1 MAFEAKDYAISDIL
15 NKSVFDIPRNQRR
28 YVWKKPHWQDLYE
41 DIVFSI
47 TETKP
52 HFVGSIV
59 LESGGKKDGLS
70 YYTIIDGQQRLT
82 TITIVLL
89 AIMKHFHEN
98 DMTDDFLGTISY
110 LQSKNNSNQDITIL
124 NSEYHVS
131 LSSLIR
137 NTIAL
142 KDKSLSMA
150 SFVETNILSKTKD
163 KCVGDALR
171 FFYSAI
177 RDDVQQVDNVQGRL
191 REIRNAVLD
200 MTAVKIVSSSEEDSY
215 TIFEI
220 LNARGQEL
228 AAHELLKNYIMRYI
242 QPAERRDDARTM
254 WEDMER
260 TVGSSMDKF
269 IKHYA
274 THRFG
279 DTRDKY
285 NSPYQAIQKA
295 THGQKIGEL
304 FDDIKLKSEYYSKII
319 HPDKGEEGNCNEIE
333 YAIFNFFRTK
343 RFEQFRPILLS
354 LIHQRSLGKLSSEKY
369 ELTLKYIYNFFVCY
383 TIIGEEKSNKLED
396 VVFKYARML
405 EDSYSDELLQ
415 EFANNLKRKIPSY
428 EWFLNAFKNVGW
440 SNHYDLYKG
449 EKNKTR
455 VQIILEVIE
464 TFESQAHN
472 AHEFTVEH
480 ILSDSDGIGNAQIG
494 NLIPLEDVL
503 NRNCANK
510 SFVAK
515 CDFYERSSFTSARG
529 IATRFREK
537 PFDPSKRTEYLAK
550 LMFWADTHLLA
561 GNCLHPEFAYYESN
575 KEVDKF
581 HLKELSLDIRLHQLL
596 VFRVRHQQLRHLCSN
611 CWEVDLRIH
620 R

>member
-59 LESGGKKDGLS
+59 LEGEGKKDGLS

-131 LSSLIR
+131 LASLIR
-137 NTIAL
+137 NMIAL

-150 SFVETNILSKTKD
+150 SFVEANTLSKTKD
-163 KCVGDALR
+163 KCIGDALR

-177 RDDVQQVDNVQGRL
+177 RDDVQQVDNVQKRL

-242 QPAERRDDARTM
+242 QPTERRDDAKMM

-260 TVGSSMDKF
+260 AVGSSMDKF

-295 THGQKIGEL
+295 THGQNIGEL

-319 HPDKGEEGNCNEIE
+319 HPDKGEDGNCDEIE
-333 YAIFNFFRTK
+333 YAIFDFFRTK
-343 RFEQFRPILLS
+343 RFEQFRPVLLS
-354 LIHQRSLGKLSSEKY
+354 LIHQRSLGKLSSQKY

-405 EDSYSDELLQ
+405 EDSYSDELPQ

-464 TFESQAHN
+464 LFVSQAHN
-472 AHEFTVEH
+472 AHDFTVEH
-480 ILSDSDGIGNAQIG
+480 ILPDSDGITNAKIG
-494 NLIPLEDVL
+494 NLIPLEDAL
-503 NRNCANK
+503 NRSCANK
-510 SFVAK
+510 SLTDK
-515 CDFYERSSFTSARG
+515 CGFYEKSSFTSARG

-550 LMFWADTHLLA
+550 LMYNNIL
-561 GNCLHPEFAYYESN
+561 
-575 KEVDKF
+575 
-581 HLKELSLDIRLHQLL
+581 ELNQFDYSKD
-596 VFRVRHQQLRHLCSN
+596 
-611 CWEVDLRIH
+611 
-620 R
+620 

>member
-15 NKSVFDIPRNQRR
+15 NKSVFEFDIPRNQRR

-59 LESGGKKDGLS
+59 LEGEGKKDGLS

-131 LSSLIR
+131 LASLIR
-137 NTIAL
+137 NMIAL

-150 SFVETNILSKTKD
+150 SFVEANTLSKTKD
-163 KCVGDALR
+163 KCIGDALR

-177 RDDVQQVDNVQGRL
+177 RDDVQQVDNVQKRL

-242 QPAERRDDARTM
+242 QPTERRDDAKMM

-260 TVGSSMDKF
+260 AVGSSMDKF

-295 THGQKIGEL
+295 THGQNIGEL

-319 HPDKGEEGNCNEIE
+319 HPDKGEDGNCDEIE
-333 YAIFNFFRTK
+333 YAIFDFFRTK
-343 RFEQFRPILLS
+343 RFEQFRPVLLS
-354 LIHQRSLGKLSSEKY
+354 LIHQRSLGKLSSQKY

-464 TFESQAHN
+464 LFVSQAHN
-472 AHEFTVEH
+472 AHDFTVEH
-480 ILSDSDGIGNAQIG
+480 ILPDSDGITNAQIG
-494 NLIPLEDVL
+494 NLIPLEDAL
-503 NRNCANK
+503 NRSCANK
-510 SFVAK
+510 SLTDK
-515 CDFYERSSFTSARG
+515 CGFYEKSSFTSARG

-550 LMFWADTHLLA
+550 LMYNNIL
-561 GNCLHPEFAYYESN
+561 
-575 KEVDKF
+575 
-581 HLKELSLDIRLHQLL
+581 ELNQFDYSKD
-596 VFRVRHQQLRHLCSN
+596 
-611 CWEVDLRIH
+611 
-620 R
+620 

>member
-41 DIVFSI
+41 DIGFSI
-47 TETKP
+47 TKTKP

-59 LESGGKKDGLS
+59 LEGEGKKDGLS

-131 LSSLIR
+131 LASLIR
-137 NTIAL
+137 NMIAL

-150 SFVETNILSKTKD
+150 SFVEANTLSKTKD
-163 KCVGDALR
+163 KCIGDALR

-177 RDDVQQVDNVQGRL
+177 RDDVQQVDNVQKRL

-295 THGQKIGEL
+295 THGQNIGEL

-319 HPDKGEEGNCNEIE
+319 HPDKGEDGNCDEIE
-333 YAIFNFFRTK
+333 YAIFDFFRTK
-343 RFEQFRPILLS
+343 RFEQFRPVLLS
-354 LIHQRSLGKLSSEKY
+354 LIHQRSLGKLSSQKY

-405 EDSYSDELLQ
+405 EDSYSDGLLQ

-464 TFESQAHN
+464 QFVSQAHN
-472 AHEFTVEH
+472 AHDFTLEH
-480 ILSDSDGIGNAQIG
+480 ILPDSDGITNAQIG
-494 NLIPLEDVL
+494 NIIPLEDAL
-503 NRNCANK
+503 NRSCANK
-510 SFVAK
+510 SLTDK
-515 CDFYERSSFTSARG
+515 CDFYEKSSFTSARG

-550 LMFWADTHLLA
+550 LMYNNIL
-561 GNCLHPEFAYYESN
+561 
-575 KEVDKF
+575 
-581 HLKELSLDIRLHQLL
+581 ELNQFDYSKD
-596 VFRVRHQQLRHLCSN
+596 
-611 CWEVDLRIH
+611 
-620 R
+620 

>member
-59 LESGGKKDGLS
+59 LEGEGKKDGLS

-137 NTIAL
+137 NMIAL

-150 SFVETNILSKTKD
+150 SFVEANTLSKTKD
-163 KCVGDALR
+163 KCIGDALR

-177 RDDVQQVDNVQGRL
+177 RNDVQQVDNVQKRL

-242 QPAERRDDARTM
+242 QPTERRDDAKMM

-260 TVGSSMDKF
+260 AAGSSMDKF

-295 THGQKIGEL
+295 THGQNIGEL

-319 HPDKGEEGNCNEIE
+319 HPDKGEDGNCDEIE
-333 YAIFNFFRTK
+333 YAIFDFFRTK
-343 RFEQFRPILLS
+343 RFEQFRPVLLS
-354 LIHQRSLGKLSSEKY
+354 LIHQRSLGKLSSQKY

-464 TFESQAHN
+464 LFVSQAHN
-472 AHEFTVEH
+472 AHDFTVEH
-480 ILSDSDGIGNAQIG
+480 ILPDSDGITNAQIG
-494 NLIPLEDVL
+494 NLIPLEDAL
-503 NRNCANK
+503 NRSCANK
-510 SFVAK
+510 SLTDK
-515 CDFYERSSFTSARG
+515 CGFYEKSSFTSARG

-550 LMFWADTHLLA
+550 LMYNNIL
-561 GNCLHPEFAYYESN
+561 
-575 KEVDKF
+575 
-581 HLKELSLDIRLHQLL
+581 ELNQFDYSKD
-596 VFRVRHQQLRHLCSN
+596 
-611 CWEVDLRIH
+611 
-620 R
+620 

>member
-59 LESGGKKDGLS
+59 LEGEGKKDGLS

-131 LSSLIR
+131 LASLIR
-137 NTIAL
+137 NMIAL

-150 SFVETNILSKTKD
+150 SFVEANTLSKTKD
-163 KCVGDALR
+163 KCIGDALR

-177 RDDVQQVDNVQGRL
+177 RDDVQQVDNVQKRL

-242 QPAERRDDARTM
+242 QPTERRDDAKMM

-260 TVGSSMDKF
+260 AVGSSMDKF

-295 THGQKIGEL
+295 THGQNIGEL

-319 HPDKGEEGNCNEIE
+319 HPDKGEDGNYDEIE
-333 YAIFNFFRTK
+333 YAIFDFFRTK
-343 RFEQFRPILLS
+343 RFEQFRPVLLS
-354 LIHQRSLGKLSSEKY
+354 LIHQRSLGKLSSQKY

-464 TFESQAHN
+464 LFVSQAHN
-472 AHEFTVEH
+472 AHDFTVEH
-480 ILSDSDGIGNAQIG
+480 ILPDSDGITNAKIG
-494 NLIPLEDVL
+494 NLIPLEDAL
-503 NRNCANK
+503 NRSCANK
-510 SFVAK
+510 SLTDK
-515 CDFYERSSFTSARG
+515 CGFYEKSSFTSARG

-550 LMFWADTHLLA
+550 LMYNNIL
-561 GNCLHPEFAYYESN
+561 
-575 KEVDKF
+575 
-581 HLKELSLDIRLHQLL
+581 ELNQFDYSKD
-596 VFRVRHQQLRHLCSN
+596 
-611 CWEVDLRIH
+611 
-620 R
+620 

>member
-59 LESGGKKDGLS
+59 LEGEGKKDGLS

-131 LSSLIR
+131 LASLIR
-137 NTIAL
+137 NMIAL

-150 SFVETNILSKTKD
+150 SFVEANTLSKTKD
-163 KCVGDALR
+163 KCIGDALR

-177 RDDVQQVDNVQGRL
+177 RDDVQQVDNVQKRL

-242 QPAERRDDARTM
+242 QPTERRDDAKMM

-260 TVGSSMDKF
+260 AVGSSMDKF

-295 THGQKIGEL
+295 THGQNIGEL

-319 HPDKGEEGNCNEIE
+319 HPDKGEDGNCDEIE
-333 YAIFNFFRTK
+333 YAIFDFFRTK
-343 RFEQFRPILLS
+343 RFEQFRPVLLS
-354 LIHQRSLGKLSSEKY
+354 LIHQRSLGKLSSQKY
-369 ELTLKYIYNFFVCY
+369 ELTLKYIYNFFVCQ

-464 TFESQAHN
+464 LFVSQAHN
-472 AHEFTVEH
+472 AHDFTVEH
-480 ILSDSDGIGNAQIG
+480 ILPDSDGITNAQIG
-494 NLIPLEDVL
+494 NLIPLEDAL
-503 NRNCANK
+503 NRSCANK
-510 SFVAK
+510 SLTDK
-515 CDFYERSSFTSARG
+515 CGFYEKSSFTSARG

-550 LMFWADTHLLA
+550 LMYNNIL
-561 GNCLHPEFAYYESN
+561 
-575 KEVDKF
+575 
-581 HLKELSLDIRLHQLL
+581 ELNQFDYSKD
-596 VFRVRHQQLRHLCSN
+596 
-611 CWEVDLRIH
+611 
-620 R
+620 

>member
-220 LNARGQEL
+220 LNARGQNL
-228 AAHELLKNYIMRYI
+228 
-242 QPAERRDDARTM
+242 RRM
-254 WEDMER
+254 
-260 TVGSSMDKF
+260 
-269 IKHYA
+269 
-274 THRFG
+274 
-279 DTRDKY
+279 
-285 NSPYQAIQKA
+285 
-295 THGQKIGEL
+295 
-304 FDDIKLKSEYYSKII
+304 
-319 HPDKGEEGNCNEIE
+319 NC
-333 YAIFNFFRTK
+333 
-343 RFEQFRPILLS
+343 
-354 LIHQRSLGKLSSEKY
+354 
-369 ELTLKYIYNFFVCY
+369 
-383 TIIGEEKSNKLED
+383 
-396 VVFKYARML
+396 
-405 EDSYSDELLQ
+405 
-415 EFANNLKRKIPSY
+415 
-428 EWFLNAFKNVGW
+428 
-440 SNHYDLYKG
+440 
-449 EKNKTR
+449 
-455 VQIILEVIE
+455 
-464 TFESQAHN
+464 
-472 AHEFTVEH
+472 
-480 ILSDSDGIGNAQIG
+480 
-494 NLIPLEDVL
+494 
-503 NRNCANK
+503 
-510 SFVAK
+510 
-515 CDFYERSSFTSARG
+515 
-529 IATRFREK
+529 
-537 PFDPSKRTEYLAK
+537 
-550 LMFWADTHLLA
+550 
-561 GNCLHPEFAYYESN
+561 
-575 KEVDKF
+575 
-581 HLKELSLDIRLHQLL
+581 
-596 VFRVRHQQLRHLCSN
+596 
-611 CWEVDLRIH
+611 
-620 R
+620 

>member
-28 YVWKKPHWQDLYE
+28 YVWKKPPWQDLYE

-59 LESGGKKDGLS
+59 LEGEGKKDGLS

-131 LSSLIR
+131 LASLIR
-137 NTIAL
+137 NMIAL

-150 SFVETNILSKTKD
+150 SFVEANTLSKTKD
-163 KCVGDALR
+163 KCIGDALR

-177 RDDVQQVDNVQGRL
+177 RDDVQQVDNVQKRL

-295 THGQKIGEL
+295 THGQNIGEL

-319 HPDKGEEGNCNEIE
+319 HPDKGEDGNCDEIE
-333 YAIFNFFRTK
+333 YAIFDFFRTK
-343 RFEQFRPILLS
+343 RFEQFRPVLLS
-354 LIHQRSLGKLSSEKY
+354 LIHQRSLGKLSSQKY

-464 TFESQAHN
+464 LFVSQAHN
-472 AHEFTVEH
+472 AHDFTVEH
-480 ILSDSDGIGNAQIG
+480 ILPDSDGITNAQIG
-494 NLIPLEDVL
+494 NLIPLEDAL
-503 NRNCANK
+503 NRSCANK
-510 SFVAK
+510 SLTDK
-515 CDFYERSSFTSARG
+515 CDFYEKSSFTSARG

-550 LMFWADTHLLA
+550 LMYNNIL
-561 GNCLHPEFAYYESN
+561 
-575 KEVDKF
+575 
-581 HLKELSLDIRLHQLL
+581 ELNQFDYSKD
-596 VFRVRHQQLRHLCSN
+596 
-611 CWEVDLRIH
+611 
-620 R
+620 

>member
-59 LESGGKKDGLS
+59 LEGEGKKDGLS

-137 NTIAL
+137 NMIAL

-150 SFVETNILSKTKD
+150 SFVEANTLSKTKD
-163 KCVGDALR
+163 KCIGDALR

-177 RDDVQQVDNVQGRL
+177 RDDVQQVDNVQKRL

-242 QPAERRDDARTM
+242 QPTERRDDAKMM

-260 TVGSSMDKF
+260 AVGSSMDKF

-295 THGQKIGEL
+295 THGQNIGEL

-319 HPDKGEEGNCNEIE
+319 HPDKGEDGNCDEIE
-333 YAIFNFFRTK
+333 YAIFDFFRTK
-343 RFEQFRPILLS
+343 RFEQFRPVLLS
-354 LIHQRSLGKLSSEKY
+354 LIHQRSLGKLSSQKY

-464 TFESQAHN
+464 LFVSQAHN
-472 AHEFTVEH
+472 AHDFTVEH
-480 ILSDSDGIGNAQIG
+480 ILPDSDGITNAQIG
-494 NLIPLEDVL
+494 NLIPLEDAL
-503 NRNCANK
+503 NRSCANK
-510 SFVAK
+510 SLTDK
-515 CDFYERSSFTSARG
+515 CGFYEKSSFTSARG

-550 LMFWADTHLLA
+550 LMYNNIL
-561 GNCLHPEFAYYESN
+561 
-575 KEVDKF
+575 
-581 HLKELSLDIRLHQLL
+581 ELNQFDYSKD
-596 VFRVRHQQLRHLCSN
+596 
-611 CWEVDLRIH
+611 
-620 R
+620 

>member
-59 LESGGKKDGLS
+59 LEGEGKKDGLS

-131 LSSLIR
+131 LASLIR
-137 NTIAL
+137 NMIAL

-150 SFVETNILSKTKD
+150 SFVEANTLSKTKD
-163 KCVGDALR
+163 KCIGDALR

-177 RDDVQQVDNVQGRL
+177 RDDVQQVDNVQKRL

-242 QPAERRDDARTM
+242 QPTERRDDAKMM

-260 TVGSSMDKF
+260 AVGSSMDKF

-295 THGQKIGEL
+295 THGQNIGEL

-319 HPDKGEEGNCNEIE
+319 HPDKGEDGNCDEIE
-333 YAIFNFFRTK
+333 YAIFDFFRTK
-343 RFEQFRPILLS
+343 RFEQFRPVLLS
-354 LIHQRSLGKLSSEKY
+354 LIHQRSLGKLSSQKY

-464 TFESQAHN
+464 LFVSQAHN
-472 AHEFTVEH
+472 AHDFTVEH
-480 ILSDSDGIGNAQIG
+480 ILPDSDGITNAQIG
-494 NLIPLEDVL
+494 NLIPLEDAL
-503 NRNCANK
+503 NRSCANK
-510 SFVAK
+510 SLTDK
-515 CDFYERSSFTSARG
+515 CGFYEKSSFTSARG

-537 PFDPSKRTEYLAK
+537 PFDPSKRTECLAK
-550 LMFWADTHLLA
+550 LMYNNIL
-561 GNCLHPEFAYYESN
+561 
-575 KEVDKF
+575 
-581 HLKELSLDIRLHQLL
+581 ELNQFDYSKD
-596 VFRVRHQQLRHLCSN
+596 
-611 CWEVDLRIH
+611 
-620 R
+620 

>member
-59 LESGGKKDGLS
+59 LEGEGKKDGLS

-131 LSSLIR
+131 LASLIR
-137 NTIAL
+137 NMIAL

-150 SFVETNILSKTKD
+150 SFVEANTLSKTKD
-163 KCVGDALR
+163 KCIGDALR

-177 RDDVQQVDNVQGRL
+177 RDDVQQVDNVQKRL

-242 QPAERRDDARTM
+242 QPTERRDDAKMM

-260 TVGSSMDKF
+260 AVGSSMDKF

-295 THGQKIGEL
+295 THGQNIGEL

-319 HPDKGEEGNCNEIE
+319 HPDKGEDGNCDEIE
-333 YAIFNFFRTK
+333 YAIFDFFRTK
-343 RFEQFRPILLS
+343 RFEQFRPVLLS
-354 LIHQRSLGKLSSEKY
+354 LIHQRSLGKLSSQKY

-415 EFANNLKRKIPSY
+415 EFANNLKRKIQSY

-464 TFESQAHN
+464 LFVSQAHN
-472 AHEFTVEH
+472 AHDFTVEH
-480 ILSDSDGIGNAQIG
+480 ILPDSDGITNAQIG
-494 NLIPLEDVL
+494 NLIPLEDAL
-503 NRNCANK
+503 NRSCANK
-510 SFVAK
+510 SLTDK
-515 CDFYERSSFTSARG
+515 CGFYEKSSFTSARG

-550 LMFWADTHLLA
+550 LMYNNIL
-561 GNCLHPEFAYYESN
+561 
-575 KEVDKF
+575 
-581 HLKELSLDIRLHQLL
+581 ELNQFDYSKD
-596 VFRVRHQQLRHLCSN
+596 
-611 CWEVDLRIH
+611 
-620 R
+620 

>member
-28 YVWKKPHWQDLYE
+28 YVWKKPHWHDLYE

-59 LESGGKKDGLS
+59 LEGEGKKDGLS

-131 LSSLIR
+131 LASLIR
-137 NTIAL
+137 NMIAL

-150 SFVETNILSKTKD
+150 SFVEANTLSKTKD
-163 KCVGDALR
+163 KCIGDALR

-177 RDDVQQVDNVQGRL
+177 RDDVQQVDNVQKRL

-242 QPAERRDDARTM
+242 QPTERRDDAKMM

-295 THGQKIGEL
+295 THGQNIGEL

-319 HPDKGEEGNCNEIE
+319 HPDKVEDGNCDEIE
-333 YAIFNFFRTK
+333 YAIFDFFRAK
-343 RFEQFRPILLS
+343 RFEQFRPVLLS
-354 LIHQRSLGKLSSEKY
+354 LIHQRSLGKLSSQKY

-428 EWFLNAFKNVGW
+428 EWFLNALKNVGW

-464 TFESQAHN
+464 LFVSQAHN
-472 AHEFTVEH
+472 AHDFTVEH
-480 ILSDSDGIGNAQIG
+480 ILPDSDGITNAQIG
-494 NLIPLEDVL
+494 NLIPLEDAL
-503 NRNCANK
+503 NRSCANK
-510 SFVAK
+510 SLTDK
-515 CDFYERSSFTSARG
+515 CGFYEKSSFTSARG

-550 LMFWADTHLLA
+550 LMYNNIL
-561 GNCLHPEFAYYESN
+561 
-575 KEVDKF
+575 
-581 HLKELSLDIRLHQLL
+581 ELNQFDYSKD
-596 VFRVRHQQLRHLCSN
+596 
-611 CWEVDLRIH
+611 
-620 R
+620 

>member
-59 LESGGKKDGLS
+59 LEGEGKKDGLS

-137 NTIAL
+137 NMIAL
-142 KDKSLSMA
+142 KDKSLFMA
-150 SFVETNILSKTKD
+150 SFVEANTLSKTKD
-163 KCVGDALR
+163 KCIGDALR

-177 RDDVQQVDNVQGRL
+177 RDDVQQVDNVQKRL

-242 QPAERRDDARTM
+242 QPTERRDDAKMM

-295 THGQKIGEL
+295 THGQNIGEL

-319 HPDKGEEGNCNEIE
+319 HPDKGEDGNCDEIE
-333 YAIFNFFRTK
+333 YAIFDFFRTK
-343 RFEQFRPILLS
+343 RFEQFRPVLLS
-354 LIHQRSLGKLSSEKY
+354 LIHQRSLGKLSSQKY

-464 TFESQAHN
+464 LFVSQAHN
-472 AHEFTVEH
+472 AHDFTVEH
-480 ILSDSDGIGNAQIG
+480 ILPDSDGITNAQIG
-494 NLIPLEDVL
+494 NIIPLEDAL
-503 NRNCANK
+503 NRSCANK
-510 SFVAK
+510 SLTDK
-515 CDFYERSSFTSARG
+515 CDFYEKSSFTSARG

-550 LMFWADTHLLA
+550 LMYNNIL
-561 GNCLHPEFAYYESN
+561 
-575 KEVDKF
+575 
-581 HLKELSLDIRLHQLL
+581 ELNQFDYSKD
-596 VFRVRHQQLRHLCSN
+596 
-611 CWEVDLRIH
+611 
-620 R
+620 

>member
-59 LESGGKKDGLS
+59 LEGEGKKDGLS

-137 NTIAL
+137 NMIAL

-150 SFVETNILSKTKD
+150 SFVEANTLSKTKD
-163 KCVGDALR
+163 KCIGDALR

-177 RDDVQQVDNVQGRL
+177 RDDVQQVDNVQKRL

-242 QPAERRDDARTM
+242 QPTERRDDAKMM

-260 TVGSSMDKF
+260 AVGSSMDKF

-295 THGQKIGEL
+295 THGQNIGEL

-319 HPDKGEEGNCNEIE
+319 HPDKGEDGNCDEIE
-333 YAIFNFFRTK
+333 YAIFDFFRTK
-343 RFEQFRPILLS
+343 RFEQFRPVLLS
-354 LIHQRSLGKLSSEKY
+354 LIHQRSLGKLSPQKY

-464 TFESQAHN
+464 LFVSQAHN
-472 AHEFTVEH
+472 AHDFTVEH
-480 ILSDSDGIGNAQIG
+480 ILPDSDGITNAQIG
-494 NLIPLEDVL
+494 NLIPLEDAL
-503 NRNCANK
+503 NRSCANK
-510 SFVAK
+510 SLTDK
-515 CDFYERSSFTSARG
+515 CDFYEKSSFTSARG

-550 LMFWADTHLLA
+550 LMYNNIL
-561 GNCLHPEFAYYESN
+561 
-575 KEVDKF
+575 
-581 HLKELSLDIRLHQLL
+581 ELNQFDYSKD
-596 VFRVRHQQLRHLCSN
+596 
-611 CWEVDLRIH
+611 
-620 R
+620 

>member
-59 LESGGKKDGLS
+59 LEGEGKKDGLS

-131 LSSLIR
+131 LASLIR
-137 NTIAL
+137 NMIAL

-150 SFVETNILSKTKD
+150 SFVEANTLSKTKD
-163 KCVGDALR
+163 KCIGDALR

-177 RDDVQQVDNVQGRL
+177 RDDVQQVDNVQKRL

-242 QPAERRDDARTM
+242 QPTERRDDAKMM

-260 TVGSSMDKF
+260 AVGSSMDKF

-295 THGQKIGEL
+295 THGQNIGEL

-319 HPDKGEEGNCNEIE
+319 HPDKGEDGNCDEIE
-333 YAIFNFFRTK
+333 YAIFDFFRTK
-343 RFEQFRPILLS
+343 RFEQFRPVLLS
-354 LIHQRSLGKLSSEKY
+354 LIHQRSLGKLSSQKY

-464 TFESQAHN
+464 LFVSQAHN
-472 AHEFTVEH
+472 AHDFTVEH
-480 ILSDSDGIGNAQIG
+480 ILPDSDGITNAQIG
-494 NLIPLEDVL
+494 NLIPLEDAL
-503 NRNCANK
+503 NRSYANK
-510 SFVAK
+510 SLTDK
-515 CDFYERSSFTSARG
+515 CGFYEKSSFTSARG

-550 LMFWADTHLLA
+550 LMYNNIL
-561 GNCLHPEFAYYESN
+561 
-575 KEVDKF
+575 
-581 HLKELSLDIRLHQLL
+581 ELNQFDYSKD
-596 VFRVRHQQLRHLCSN
+596 
-611 CWEVDLRIH
+611 
-620 R
+620 

>member
-59 LESGGKKDGLS
+59 LEGEGKKDGLS

-137 NTIAL
+137 NMIAL
-142 KDKSLSMA
+142 KDKSLSMS
-150 SFVETNILSKTKD
+150 SFVEANTLSKTKD
-163 KCVGDALR
+163 KCIGDALR

-177 RDDVQQVDNVQGRL
+177 RDDVQQVDNVQKRL

-242 QPAERRDDARTM
+242 QPTERRDDAKIM

-295 THGQKIGEL
+295 THGQNIGEL

-319 HPDKGEEGNCNEIE
+319 HPDKGEDGNCDEIE
-333 YAIFNFFRTK
+333 YAIFDFFRTK
-343 RFEQFRPILLS
+343 RFEQFRPVLLS
-354 LIHQRSLGKLSSEKY
+354 LIHQRSLGKLSPQKY

-415 EFANNLKRKIPSY
+415 EFANNLKHKIPSY

-455 VQIILEVIE
+455 VQIILEVME
-464 TFESQAHN
+464 LFVSQAHN
-472 AHEFTVEH
+472 AHDFTVEH
-480 ILSDSDGIGNAQIG
+480 ILPDSDGITNAQIG
-494 NLIPLEDVL
+494 NLIPLEDAL
-503 NRNCANK
+503 NRSCANK
-510 SFVAK
+510 SLTDK
-515 CDFYERSSFTSARG
+515 CDFYEKSSFTSARG

-550 LMFWADTHLLA
+550 LK
-561 GNCLHPEFAYYESN
+561 SN
-575 KEVDKF
+575 SSARK
-581 HLKELSLDIRLHQLL
+581 RLGPYRENICVPCRKYKLQIS
-596 VFRVRHQQLRHLCSN
+596 C
-611 CWEVDLRIH
+611 I
-620 R
+620 

>member
-59 LESGGKKDGLS
+59 LEGEGKKDGLS

-131 LSSLIR
+131 LASLIR
-137 NTIAL
+137 NMIAL

-150 SFVETNILSKTKD
+150 SFVEANTLSKTKD
-163 KCVGDALR
+163 KCIGDALR

-177 RDDVQQVDNVQGRL
+177 RDDVQQVDNVQKRL

-220 LNARGQEL
+220 LNARGQDL
-228 AAHELLKNYIMRYI
+228 AAHELLRNYIMRYI
-242 QPAERRDDARTM
+242 QPTERRDDAKMM

-260 TVGSSMDKF
+260 AVGSSMDKF

-295 THGQKIGEL
+295 THGQNIGEL

-319 HPDKGEEGNCNEIE
+319 HPDKGEDGNCDEIE
-333 YAIFNFFRTK
+333 YAIFDFFRTK
-343 RFEQFRPILLS
+343 RFEQFRPVLLS
-354 LIHQRSLGKLSSEKY
+354 LIHQRSLGKLSSQKY

-464 TFESQAHN
+464 LFVSQAHN
-472 AHEFTVEH
+472 AHDFTVEH
-480 ILSDSDGIGNAQIG
+480 ILPDSDGITNAQIG
-494 NLIPLEDVL
+494 NLIPLEDAL
-503 NRNCANK
+503 NRSCANK
-510 SFVAK
+510 SLTDK
-515 CDFYERSSFTSARG
+515 CGFYEKSSFTSARG

-550 LMFWADTHLLA
+550 LMYNNIL
-561 GNCLHPEFAYYESN
+561 
-575 KEVDKF
+575 
-581 HLKELSLDIRLHQLL
+581 ELNQFDYSKD
-596 VFRVRHQQLRHLCSN
+596 
-611 CWEVDLRIH
+611 
-620 R
+620 

>member
-1 MAFEAKDYAISDIL
+1 ML
-15 NKSVFDIPRNQRR
+15 VFQG
-28 YVWKKPHWQDLYE
+28 
-41 DIVFSI
+41 F
-47 TETKP
+47 
-52 HFVGSIV
+52 FG
-59 LESGGKKDGLS
+59 
-70 YYTIIDGQQRLT
+70 IIK
-82 TITIVLL
+82 I
-89 AIMKHFHEN
+89 
-98 DMTDDFLGTISY
+98 
-110 LQSKNNSNQDITIL
+110 
-124 NSEYHVS
+124 
-131 LSSLIR
+131 
-137 NTIAL
+137 
-142 KDKSLSMA
+142 
-150 SFVETNILSKTKD
+150 FVETNILSKTKD

-550 LMFWADTHLLA
+550 LMYNNIL
-561 GNCLHPEFAYYESN
+561 
-575 KEVDKF
+575 
-581 HLKELSLDIRLHQLL
+581 ELNQFDYSKD
-596 VFRVRHQQLRHLCSN
+596 
-611 CWEVDLRIH
+611 
-620 R
+620 

>member
-59 LESGGKKDGLS
+59 LEGEGKKDGLS

-137 NTIAL
+137 NMIAL

-150 SFVETNILSKTKD
+150 SFVEANTLSKAKD
-163 KCVGDALR
+163 KCIGDALR

-177 RDDVQQVDNVQGRL
+177 RDDVQQVDNVQKRL

-295 THGQKIGEL
+295 THGQNIGEL

-319 HPDKGEEGNCNEIE
+319 HPDNGEDGNCDEIE
-333 YAIFNFFRTK
+333 YAIFDFFRTK
-343 RFEQFRPILLS
+343 RFEQFRPVLLS
-354 LIHQRSLGKLSSEKY
+354 LIHQRSLGKLSSQKY

-464 TFESQAHN
+464 LFVSQAHN
-472 AHEFTVEH
+472 AHDFTVEH
-480 ILSDSDGIGNAQIG
+480 ILPDSDGITNAQIG
-494 NLIPLEDVL
+494 NLIPLEDAL
-503 NRNCANK
+503 NRSCANK
-510 SFVAK
+510 SLTDK
-515 CDFYERSSFTSARG
+515 CDFYEKSSFTSARG

-550 LMFWADTHLLA
+550 LMYNNIL
-561 GNCLHPEFAYYESN
+561 
-575 KEVDKF
+575 
-581 HLKELSLDIRLHQLL
+581 ELNQFDYSKD
-596 VFRVRHQQLRHLCSN
+596 
-611 CWEVDLRIH
+611 
-620 R
+620 

>member
-59 LESGGKKDGLS
+59 LEGEGKKDGLS

-131 LSSLIR
+131 LASLIR
-137 NTIAL
+137 NMIAL

-150 SFVETNILSKTKD
+150 SFVEANTLSKTKD
-163 KCVGDALR
+163 KCIGDALR

-177 RDDVQQVDNVQGRL
+177 RDDVQQVDNVQKRL

-242 QPAERRDDARTM
+242 QPTERRDDAKMM

-260 TVGSSMDKF
+260 AVGSSMDKF

-295 THGQKIGEL
+295 THGQNIGEL

-319 HPDKGEEGNCNEIE
+319 HPDKGEDGNCDEIE
-333 YAIFNFFRTK
+333 YAIFDFFRTK
-343 RFEQFRPILLS
+343 RFEQFRPVLLS
-354 LIHQRSLGKLSSEKY
+354 LIHQRSLGKLSSQKY

-464 TFESQAHN
+464 LFVSQAHN
-472 AHEFTVEH
+472 AHDFTVEH
-480 ILSDSDGIGNAQIG
+480 ILPDSDGITNAQIG
-494 NLIPLEDVL
+494 NLIPLEDAL
-503 NRNCANK
+503 NRSCANK
-510 SFVAK
+510 SLTDK
-515 CDFYERSSFTSARG
+515 CGFYEKSSFTSARG

-537 PFDPSKRTEYLAK
+537 PFDPSERTEYLAK
-550 LMFWADTHLLA
+550 LMYNNIL
-561 GNCLHPEFAYYESN
+561 
-575 KEVDKF
+575 
-581 HLKELSLDIRLHQLL
+581 ELNQFDYSKD
-596 VFRVRHQQLRHLCSN
+596 
-611 CWEVDLRIH
+611 
-620 R
+620 

>member
-59 LESGGKKDGLS
+59 LEGEGKKDGLS

-131 LSSLIR
+131 LASLIR
-137 NTIAL
+137 NMIAL

-150 SFVETNILSKTKD
+150 SFVEANTLSKTKD
-163 KCVGDALR
+163 KCIGDALR

-177 RDDVQQVDNVQGRL
+177 RDDVQQVDNVQKRL

-242 QPAERRDDARTM
+242 QPTERRDDAKMM
-254 WEDMER
+254 WEDMELA
-260 TVGSSMDKF
+260 VGSSMDKF

-295 THGQKIGEL
+295 THGQNIGEL

-319 HPDKGEEGNCNEIE
+319 HPDKGEDGNCDEIE
-333 YAIFNFFRTK
+333 YAIFDFFRTK
-343 RFEQFRPILLS
+343 RFEQFRPVLLS
-354 LIHQRSLGKLSSEKY
+354 LIHQRSLGKLSSQKY

-464 TFESQAHN
+464 LFVSQAHN
-472 AHEFTVEH
+472 AHDFTVEH
-480 ILSDSDGIGNAQIG
+480 ILPDSDGITNAQIG
-494 NLIPLEDVL
+494 NLIPLEDAL
-503 NRNCANK
+503 NRSCANK
-510 SFVAK
+510 SLTDK
-515 CDFYERSSFTSARG
+515 CGFYEKSSFTSARG

-550 LMFWADTHLLA
+550 LMYNNIL
-561 GNCLHPEFAYYESN
+561 
-575 KEVDKF
+575 
-581 HLKELSLDIRLHQLL
+581 ELNQFDYSKD
-596 VFRVRHQQLRHLCSN
+596 
-611 CWEVDLRIH
+611 
-620 R
+620 

>member
-59 LESGGKKDGLS
+59 LEGEGKKDGLS

-131 LSSLIR
+131 LASLIR
-137 NTIAL
+137 NMIAL

-150 SFVETNILSKTKD
+150 SFVEANTLSKTKD
-163 KCVGDALR
+163 KCIGDALR

-177 RDDVQQVDNVQGRL
+177 RDDVQQVDNVQKRL

-242 QPAERRDDARTM
+242 QPTERRDDAKMM

-260 TVGSSMDKF
+260 AVGSSMDKF

-295 THGQKIGEL
+295 THGQNIGEL

-319 HPDKGEEGNCNEIE
+319 HPDKGEDGNCDEIE
-333 YAIFNFFRTK
+333 YAIFDFFRTK
-343 RFEQFRPILLS
+343 RFEQFRPVLLS
-354 LIHQRSLGKLSSEKY
+354 LIHQRSLGKLSSQKY

-455 VQIILEVIE
+455 VQITLEVIE
-464 TFESQAHN
+464 LFVSQAHN
-472 AHEFTVEH
+472 AHDFTVEH
-480 ILSDSDGIGNAQIG
+480 ILPDSDGITNAQIG
-494 NLIPLEDVL
+494 NLIPLEDAL
-503 NRNCANK
+503 NRSCANK
-510 SFVAK
+510 SLTDK
-515 CDFYERSSFTSARG
+515 CGFYEKSSFTSARG

-550 LMFWADTHLLA
+550 LMYNNIL
-561 GNCLHPEFAYYESN
+561 
-575 KEVDKF
+575 
-581 HLKELSLDIRLHQLL
+581 ELNQFDYSKD
-596 VFRVRHQQLRHLCSN
+596 
-611 CWEVDLRIH
+611 
-620 R
+620 